1 MLTGVWLSLFT
12 HFLGKKEEIM
22 QQGIG
27 IIKRKNPHGV
37 RVIPGFGLTFG
48 VSVAMLACLVLIP
61 LASIIWSAGRLSFS
75 EFIQVVTSRQI
86 MSGYQVSLS
95 CAFMAA
101 LINVIFGVILAWILV
116 RYEFPGK
123 RLLDGMIELPFAL
136 PTAVAGIALTTL
148 YSDQGWIGALFA
160 KAGIK
165 IAYTKAGITI
175 AMIFVGIPFVVRSVQ
190 PVLEKLDRGYEEAA
204 MMLGAGK
211 ARTFFKVI
219 LPEIYPAAL
228 AGFGLAFARGIGEYG
243 SVVFIAGN
251 IPFKTQIAPLL
262 IMSKL
267 EQFKYSDATAI
278 AVVLLAISFLLMLLI
293 NSIQIYMQRFRD
305 GGENGAS
312 LKKVVE
318 PYEKDSHRPVKGFL
332 IAVSV
337 LFMVVMMVLP
347 LALVVSSALKEGWA
361 AYMRAILDEYTI
373 KALKLTVFATVSAV
387 AVNTVFG
394 IFASILISK
403 YYFRGRQF
411 LATLIDIPFSI
422 SPVIAGLVFSL
433 TFGNLGWMGG
443 FLQAHNVKIV
453 FAVPG
458 VILATIFVTFPFVF
472 RELLPVLQAQGKEEE
487 EAAALMGAGKWKI
500 FSRITFPHIRWALLY
515 GIVLCTARAMGE
527 FGAVS
532 VICGHLRGVTNT
544 LPLHVEILY
553 NEFNTTAAFAV
564 SSLLVIMAVILL
576 ILRSV
581 VVSAGSRKESL

>member
-1 MLTGVWLSLFT
+1 M
-12 HFLGKKEEIM
+12 IM

-37 RVIPGFGLTFG
+37 RVIPGFGLTLG
-48 VSVAMLACLVLIP
+48 VSVTMLSCLVLIP

-86 MSGYQVSLS
+86 LSGYQVSLT
-95 CAFMAA
+95 CAFVAA
-101 LINVIFGVILAWILV
+101 LINVIFGIILAWVLV

-123 RLLDGMIELPFAL
+123 RILDGMIELPFAL
-136 PTAVAGIALTTL
+136 PTAVAGISLTTL
-148 YSDQGWIGALFA
+148 YSDQGWIGAFFA

-175 AMIFVGIPFVVRSVQ
+175 AMIFIGIPFVVRSVQ
-190 PVLEKLDRGYEEAA
+190 PVLEKFDRGYEEAA
-204 MMLGAGK
+204 MMLGAGRV
-211 ARTFFKVI
+211 RTFFKVI

-251 IPFKTQIAPLL
+251 IPYKTQIAPLL

-278 AVVLLAISFLLMLLI
+278 AVVLLVISFVLMLLI
-293 NSIQIYMQRFRD
+293 NSVQIYMQRFQN

-318 PYEKDSHRPVKGFL
+318 PYEKDSHRPVKWILIAAAVLFL
-332 IAVSV
+332 I
-337 LFMVVMMVLP
+337 VMMIFP
-347 LALVVSSALKEGWA
+347 LILVAGSALKDGWQ
-361 AYMRAILDEYTI
+361 AYVQAIMDEYTI
-373 KALKLTVFATVSAV
+373 KALRLTVFATVSAV
-387 AVNTVFG
+387 LVNTVFG
-394 IFASILISK
+394 IFAAVLISK
-403 YYFRGRQF
+403 YYFRGRQV
-411 LATLIDIPFSI
+411 LAALIDIPFSI

-443 FLQAHNVKIV
+443 FLREHNIKIV

-472 RELLPVLQAQGKEEE
+472 RELLPVLQAQGNQEE

-500 FSRITFPHIRWALLY
+500 FSRITFPHMRWALLY

-532 VICGHLRGVTNT
+532 VISGHLRGVTNT

-581 VVSAGSRKESL
+581 VVTAGKRKESL